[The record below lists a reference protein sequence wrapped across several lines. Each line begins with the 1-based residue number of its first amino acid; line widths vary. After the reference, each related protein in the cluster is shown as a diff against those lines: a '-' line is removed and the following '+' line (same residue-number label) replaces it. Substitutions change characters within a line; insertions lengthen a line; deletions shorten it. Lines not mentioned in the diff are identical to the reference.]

1 MQVKRILLLTFLLV
15 MTLLKPVNA
24 QDFKIGLTV
33 TPCGDNEILRKSLD
47 GAASYSG
54 DGFYA
59 VGIICQIPLTSR
71 LDLETG
77 IEYGKHT
84 IIITPNL
91 QPGMNDTPYK
101 SNLKLT
107 SIPII
112 LKMNFLKHFFINGG
126 ASLDIGSK
134 SSNPI
139 RNQNLIESSSF
150 TEFTEGGCIM
160 LSSPSPIHSQ
170 NGIGAILGI
179 GAKYDF
185 KFGGTIFMNPYL
197 KCHSL
202 VPFSSEKYHQRLLEA
217 GIRFG
222 ITYKFSK

>member
-15 MTLLKPVNA
+15 MTLLKSVNA

-33 TPCGDNEILRKSLD
+33 TPYGDNEILRKSLD

-84 IIITPNL
+84 IITPNL

-126 ASLDIGSK
+126 ALLDIGS
-134 SSNPI
+134 
-139 RNQNLIESSSF
+139 SSS
-150 TEFTEGGCIM
+150 G
-160 LSSPSPIHSQ
+160 SIHSQ

-185 KFGGTIFMNPYL
+185 KFGGTLFLNPYL

-202 VPFSSEKYHQRLLEA
+202 VPFSSKKYHQRLLEA

>member
-71 LDLETG
+71 LDLKTG
-77 IEYGKHT
+77 LDYGKHT

-91 QPGMNDTPYK
+91 PPGSNNTPYK

-107 SIPII
+107 SIPVT
-112 LKMNFLKHFFINGG
+112 LKMNFQKHFFVNGG
-126 ASLDIGSK
+126 ALLDIGS
-134 SSNPI
+134 
-139 RNQNLIESSSF
+139 SSS
-150 TEFTEGGCIM
+150 G
-160 LSSPSPIHSQ
+160 SIHSQ
-170 NGIGAILGI
+170 NGIGAVLGV

-185 KFGGTIFMNPYL
+185 KFGGTLFLNPYL

-202 VPFSSEKYHQRLLEA
+202 VPFSSEKYHQRLLES

-222 ITYKFSK
+222 ITYNFSK